1 MNNLALYDAS
11 QSISSLISDPQI
23 MPENYL
29 QDEAK
34 KYVENSYE
42 FYTDNEDKNDDIIW
56 D

>member
-11 QSISSLISDPQI
+11 QSISSLLSDSQL

-34 KYVENSYE
+34 KYVVNSYE
-42 FYTDNEDKNDDIIW
+42 FYTDNEDLKDDIIW